1 MSLGFKRLSSRN
13 FTVNSCTIL
22 SKFLHCILIFMK
34 CINIYFAIFIKILH
48 QEVNKYP
55 VVIYKAKSCE
65 KVSGVPK

>member
-1 MSLGFKRLSSRN
+1 
-13 FTVNSCTIL
+13 
-22 SKFLHCILIFMK
+22 MK

-65 KVSGVPK
+65 KVSGVPKWSAYFKYHCGWIIQTI